1 MSGYTSKTE
10 RYVVTQ
16 EEIERITARA
26 RQMRADVL
34 RAGMRRSWG
43 MLPRIVTRNESPPRH
58 A

>member
-10 RYVVTQ
+10 RYVVTP

-43 MLPRIVTRNESPPRH
+43 ML
-58 A
+58 